1 MTIEYILAGL
11 VILTLLPLSQMS
23 MAALVTYQQNQMEQ
37 ETAYPM
43 VKAILDALLLSP
55 GSPTDWGTSSQE
67 PTQLGL
73 ASGNAIETYVLDI
86 SKVSRL
92 LLPPDSPNY
101 IPPGDA
107 RELMGLGE
115 GCNFNLTFAPVLNIR
130 LTNTSNSYRITLV
143 DYRSFRVPNVNI
155 SAFYVPNSFEN
166 GKMYSPKSTATG
178 ATGECTLSFDWLPNH
193 FLVVAASQL
202 GVKSTQTFP
211 SDLGIHVEGNYVFQ
225 SSYPPIK
232 AMSYATGSMNAP
244 NTETTFIFAEIEDTT
259 YYVRLALRR

>member
-55 GSPTDWGTSSQE
+55 GSPPDWGTSSQA

-92 LLPPDSPNY
+92 KA

-143 DYRSFRVPNVNI
+143 DYRGFRVPNVNI
-155 SAFYVPNSFEN
+155 TALYVPNSFEN
-166 GKMYSPKSTATG
+166 GKMYSSKSTATG

-193 FLVVAASQL
+193 FLIVAASQF

-211 SDLGIHVEGNYVFQ
+211 SDLSIHVEGNYVFQ
-225 SSYPPIK
+225 SDYPPIK
-232 AMSYATGSMNAP
+232 VMSYATGSMNAP